1 MIATILCTSGT
12 YEDVLSAQ
20 YILTPM
26 TDNKKFRA
34 AYITL
39 EHKLLEETLKIA
51 GPLQCGK
58 KILSRYK
65 N

>member
-1 MIATILCTSGT
+1 MKTS
-12 YEDVLSAQ
+12 YLSS
-20 YILTPM
+20 IRLTPI

-39 EHKLLEETLKIA
+39 DHKLLEETLKIA